1 MTRKLVALIAL
12 AAVVAL
18 TGCQADE
25 GNSGDNASAG
35 KATESAAQ
43 LTGKVLATVNG
54 ERITEAMLEQHI
66 QQRTGGRGQVSDQ
79 QRRSLLQELVDMT
92 LMAQEAQDKGLA
104 DKPDVQAR
112 LESIRRAV
120 LAQAMVQNMDL
131 KNAVSEEEIKKAY
144 EKKYQGGGEKEYHA
158 RHILVDSEDK
168 AKDLI
173 KQLENGADFAELA
186 KKNSTGPTAD
196 KGGDLGWFS
205 PDQMVPPFAKATEKL
220 NKGEFTKEPVK
231 TQFGWHVI
239 KLEDVRESQ
248 PPSLDDVRS
257 QLRNDLARKKI
268 EDKLDELRNNA
279 DVEYTDNAPKA
290 ADENGGDEGKS
301 GTESEDDSSGDDG
314 GDK

>member
-1 MTRKLVALIAL
+1 MTRKLAALIAL
-12 AAVVAL
+12 AAVVTL

-25 GNSGDNASAG
+25 GNSGDNASGG
-35 KATESAAQ
+35 KATASAAK
-43 LTGKVLATVNG
+43 LTGKVLVTVNG
-54 ERITEAMLEQHI
+54 EPITEAMLKQHI
-66 QQRTGGRGQVSDQ
+66 QQRTGGRGQVNAD

-92 LMAQEAQDKGLA
+92 LMAQDAQDKGLA
-104 DKPDVQAR
+104 DKPEVQAR

-120 LAQAMVQNMDL
+120 LAQTMVQNMDL
-131 KNAVSEEEIKKAY
+131 KNAVSEDEIKKAY

-205 PDQMVPPFAKATEKL
+205 PDQMVPPFAEATEKL
-220 NKGEFTKEPVK
+220 DKGEFTKEPVK

-239 KLEDVRESQ
+239 KLEDVREAQ

-257 QLRNDLARKKI
+257 DLRNELARKKI

-279 DVEYTDNAPKA
+279 NVEYTDNAPKA
-290 ADENGGDEGKS
+290 AENSGNEGKPGAEPEDGS
-301 GTESEDDSSGDDG
+301 GGDDG